1 MIRRPQRSTR
11 TDTLFPYRTRFR
23 SCGRSRGRGC
33 REAGR
38 SRQYLGDLRDDVGKL
53 HLAGE
58 DARDAE
64 LPQRVVIVTGDR
76 AADEHRDIRAAQV
89 GERIA
94 RLPHEFDV
102 AARKDA
108 EADRVD
114 IRSEEHT
121 SELQSLMR
129 ISYAVFCL
137 KKKTQTQTKHHTAV

>member
-1 MIRRPQRSTR
+1 MRIS
-11 TDTLFPYRTRFR
+11 DW
-23 SCGRSRGRGC
+23 SSDVCS
-33 REAGR
+33 
-38 SRQYLGDLRDDVGKL
+38 SDLDDVGKL

-114 IRSEEHT
+114 ILVHRDPGDEIGRLAQDGIEDRKSVVSGKSVSVRVT
-121 SELQSLMR
+121 LGGPR
-129 ISYAVFCL
+129 II
-137 KKKTQTQTKHHTAV
+137 KK